1 MLDSRDTKMN
11 KHSLYFFGSWSA
23 RGEKYDISNNSAV
36 TREGIVPNAVR
47 DDRMG
52 WGGGCD

>member
-1 MLDSRDTKMN
+1 MLDSRNTKMN
-11 KHSLYFFGSWSA
+11 KHSLYFFGSWSG